1 MMQKKYRILFYGLL
15 LWLLS
20 IPVAAQDLLQFYEL
34 ALQRDP
40 VLKQADANRL
50 AVGES
55 DNQGIARLLPTL
67 NLSADHSRNYLNNTK
82 RRPTY
87 QGSGAQAYWNSGFE
101 LNLTQ
106 PVFHWDYWVQLDQAD
121 NQIAQAEALYQAEL
135 QNLMMRVAEA
145 YFNILAEQD
154 NLTFTQAEK
163 NAFASQLEKAEESFK
178 VGMMSMTDVYEA
190 RAAHDRAKA
199 DEIGA
204 KNQVNNSKERLR
216 EIVGPIEIEPVPLE
230 QQLPLRQPEP
240 DNIDAW
246 SQIAENQNLNILAVL
261 NEAEVARKT
270 IDLQQS
276 AHYPVVDIV
285 GAYSVTDNDSSFG
298 LRGDQ
303 QRIGVQLNMP
313 LFTGGAINSRTRQ
326 AQHEYE
332 QAREKLTETRRSVD
346 RQVKDAYRGVITSIS
361 QVEALKVTEI
371 SMQNALEATQAGFA
385 AGTRTMVDVVRSQQD
400 LYQAKR
406 DYARSRYDY
415 LINGLKLKQAASIA
429 TFQDLESINQ
439 LLGK

>member
-1 MMQKKYRILFYGLL
+1 MHKKYRILFYGLL

-20 IPVAAQDLLQFYEL
+20 MPVAAQDLLQVYEL

-40 VLKQADANRL
+40 ILKQAEANRL

-55 DNQGIARLLPTL
+55 DDQGIARLLPTL
-67 NLSADHSRNYLNNTK
+67 DLSADHSRNYLNNTK

-87 QGSGAQAYWNSGFE
+87 QGSGAQAYWNTGFE

-106 PVFHWDYWVQLDQAD
+106 PVFHWDYWVQLGQAD

-135 QNLMMRVAEA
+135 QNLMLRVSEA

-163 NAFASQLEKAEESFK
+163 NAFASQLEKAQESFK
-178 VGMMSMTDVYEA
+178 VGMMAMTDVYEA
-190 RAAHDRAKA
+190 RAAYDRAKA

-204 KNQVNNSKERLR
+204 KNEVNNSKERLH
-216 EIVGPIEIEPVPLE
+216 EIVGPIEIEPVALE
-230 QQLPLRQPEP
+230 QLLPLKQPDP
-240 DNIDAW
+240 NNIDAW
-246 SQIAENQNLNILAVL
+246 SKIAENQNLNILAVL

-285 GAYSVTDNDSSFG
+285 GSYSVTDNDSSFG

-303 QRIGVQLNMP
+303 QRIGLQLNMP

-332 QAREKLTETRRSVD
+332 QARERLTETRRSVD
-346 RQVKDAYRGVITSIS
+346 RQVKDAYRGVMTSIS
-361 QVEALKVTEI
+361 QVEALKATEV
-371 SMQNALEATQAGFA
+371 SMQNALEATQAGFS

-406 DYARSRYDY
+406 DYARARYDY
-415 LINGLKLKQAASIA
+415 LINGLKLKQSASIITA
-429 TFQDLESINQ
+429 QDLELINR